1 MSRAFIVTLL
11 FSLLMLSAWKFSD
24 ESKTI
29 IWELNNHNQIGAYT
43 PIILGNPNL
52 HVDGVDTAMYFNGVN
67 DALVIPAIP
76 IEGWRTFTIEVL
88 FKPDSDG
95 PSAPRFIH
103 FEDTLLNRGTFELR
117 LTKDKQ
123 WYFDG
128 FLRNGITRKGITL
141 IDSTKLHPADK
152 WHWAALVYDG
162 EKMYSYINGQK
173 ELEAALDLQ
182 PMTKGNFSLG
192 ARLNKVNWFKGQIK
206 KVLFHANAKKAKDL
220 QRLYN

>member
-1 MSRAFIVTLL
+1 MSKLLMVSLL
-11 FSLLMLSAWKFSD
+11 FSLMLLSAWKFLD
-24 ESKTI
+24 TSKTI
-29 IWELNNHNQIGAYT
+29 TWELNSYNQIGGYT
-43 PIILGNPNL
+43 PTILGNPIL
-52 HVDGVDTAMYFNGVN
+52 HVEGVDTAMYFNGVN
-67 DALVIPAIP
+67 DGLVIPAIP
-76 IEGWRTFTIEVL
+76 IKGWRAFTIEVL

-95 PSAPRFIH
+95 PIAPRFIH

-141 IDSTKLHPADK
+141 IDSTQLHPADQ

-162 EKMYSYINGQK
+162 QKMYSYINGQK
-173 ELEAALDLQ
+173 ELEAAMDLP
-182 PMTKGNFSLG
+182 PMTIGNLALG
-192 ARLNKVNWFKGQIK
+192 VRLNKVSWFKGQIK
-206 KVLFHANAKKAKDL
+206 TVLFHADARKAKDL